1 MKNMKKDKRI
11 LLSYP
16 RWWWNKVDAGKRE
29 DAGLKQSKLESLQKF
44 CIDI

>member
-1 MKNMKKDKRI
+1 MKNMNRNKRI

-16 RWWWNKVDAGKRE
+16 RWRNKVDAGKRE